1 MVTFDNK
8 SQFSSKQMKSSVPS
22 KTIRAAITEEN
33 EKIRIRRLKSFIQWK
48 SREMNKKE
56 KMWEQFRMKGTFS

>member
-56 KMWEQFRMKGTFS
+56 KMWEQFRMRGTFS